1 MTAFKKFDPRAF
13 LERERLAPDRTE
25 TLAALATLAGPPPEN
40 EIRTIPSPV
49 YQPDYSVP
57 AAKSIELQ
65 RDDHTFIHRLD
76 QLSKNQNLTPTPAK
90 VAKVAKVQNP
100 SRNFSN
106 FSGPPAEQIESKRAR
121 GELRALT
128 AGDHG
133 DTETK
138 HDTYPYASALAALP
152 AQCPAYVSEDR
163 WRQAITDATAFAT
176 EWGPEAQALGW
187 TEPELLGLHPVPEQP
202 APNYDRLARLDD
214 MGLIWL
220 LRSRPLV
227 ALTETTAAIQGATAV
242 LTYRKINM
250 PALGPVGDSLED
262 WGAT

>member
-1 MTAFKKFDPRAF
+1 MDGVTLVHRARDAGLRLEVAGNALKITGPREAEPFVRLLAKHKTQVLDALRKVQEVRKVPRA
-13 LERERLAPDRTE
+13 E
-25 TLAALATLAGPPPEN
+25 
-40 EIRTIPSPV
+40 
-49 YQPDYSVP
+49 
-57 AAKSIELQ
+57 
-65 RDDHTFIHRLD
+65 
-76 QLSKNQNLTPTPAK
+76 
-90 VAKVAKVQNP
+90 
-100 SRNFSN
+100 
-106 FSGPPAEQIESKRAR
+106 
-121 GELRALT
+121 
-128 AGDHG
+128 HG
-133 DTETK
+133 DAIH
-138 HDTYPYASALAALP
+138 HDCPYASALAALP

-214 MGLIWL
+214 IGLIWL